1 MHLKELHST
10 NTDKEVCVGGG
21 GGGAGRHNNSSMTL
35 NLKNRLFIMHILPG
49 EIRKYITFRHGLSQI
64 VVLHEDSKTDN
75 CRLMIAVKKFKKG
88 KEKKKEKAC
97 IIQVCM

>member
-10 NTDKEVCVGGG
+10 NTYKEVGGG
-21 GGGAGRHNNSSMTL
+21 GWGHNNSSMTL
-35 NLKNRLFIMHILPG
+35 NLKNRLFIMHSVPG

-75 CRLMIAVKKFKKG
+75 CKLMFPVKIL
-88 KEKKKEKAC
+88 KKKKKRKKKRHAYFRF
-97 IIQVCM
+97 VCNNYV